1 MRSKNYWSGSNEN
14 KWAGLIEVRAQK
26 CDAYHLDI
34 KAGVVSFGDKV

>member
-1 MRSKNYWSGSNEN
+1 MRSKNYWSGSNE
-14 KWAGLIEVRAQK
+14 KGLIEVRAQK